1 MSQLRQNLKEV
12 DQVTRAPIDSLTP
25 NERKQRS
32 MYMGKYFQ
40 RKIKFWKTDEKFQ
53 QFLNFTWRPI

>member
-40 RKIKFWKTDEKFQ
+40 RKNQ
-53 QFLNFTWRPI
+53 A

>member
-32 MYMGKYFQ
+32 MYMGKVIISGHFRFEVY
-40 RKIKFWKTDEKFQ
+40 RK
-53 QFLNFTWRPI
+53 